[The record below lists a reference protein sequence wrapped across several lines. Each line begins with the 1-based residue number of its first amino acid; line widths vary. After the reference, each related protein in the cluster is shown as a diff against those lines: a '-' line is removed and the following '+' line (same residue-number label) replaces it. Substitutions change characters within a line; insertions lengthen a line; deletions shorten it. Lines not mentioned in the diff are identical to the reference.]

1 MTKLLNKKTNS
12 KEIQNKTI
20 EQLLWLKDMKNKMN
34 AFEEKEKI
42 LLQILQLNDTRPFIF
57 QELAE
62 LYLY

>member
-1 MTKLLNKKTNS
+1 
-12 KEIQNKTI
+12 
-20 EQLLWLKDMKNKMN
+20 MKNKMN